1 MQNIK
6 ILGIGSSK
14 YRQLLENL
22 NKAIKEL
29 KIEVTVERF
38 EEVEDFLRFNIVEIP
53 ALMIDD
59 KIVLRGYAADVEE
72 LKSILQ
78 HNIEVHY
85 EDLVNYEL

>member
-14 YRQLLENL
+14 YRQLLDNL

-29 KIEVTVERF
+29 KIEATVERF

-59 KIVLRGYAADVEE
+59 KIVLRGHVADIEA

-78 HNIEVHY
+78 HHIEVHY
-85 EDLVNYEL
+85 EDLVNY